1 MRRLGVWLVALA
13 GMALWS
19 RAAFAQTT
27 TLTASTTTVVPGSDV
42 TLSIGGSPGQ
52 HVAVIGSTT
61 GAGFSFGGLA
71 LAVGT
76 DVQLLFLGVLDG
88 SGTARVTVAPPFL
101 STTLDRYYVQAVT
114 SPSPGFLPLSA
125 SPGVVLR
132 NNDLVAGLV
141 GQPGPTGPSGPMG
154 PQGPPGAFGPPGAT
168 GPMGPAGPPGAEG
181 THAAPGAKNTRVGD
195 TALAANTTG
204 AAGTAVGF
212 AALGSS
218 STGSGNTA
226 FGADALSSVT
236 IGGNNLGLGAAAGQ
250 GLTTGSNNVYIQA
263 GAGAAAEQSTLRI
276 SPLVARAFIGGI
288 RGVSPPGATP
298 LPVVI
303 DANGQL
309 GTTTNIAAQIPPA
322 GIVGA
327 QIAAGSVGTAN
338 LAPSSITTPLLA
350 SASVGTAQLANASV
364 TTPKLAPGS
373 VGGAQLAAGSV
384 TGTHLAAG
392 SVGAAHINVAEIQTR
407 IAGVCP
413 PPHALRGI
421 NADGT
426 VACTNV
432 TADVDAAATGTVS
445 STSLRIGADGLPLVV
460 SVDNSGG
467 NHSVRVTHCGNA
479 SCTNGNRTISI
490 FGPVNSTN
498 SPAPIKAALA
508 IGSDGLPIVA
518 HFDPP
523 AHDLRLTH
531 CGDLECRLG
540 NSSALHIGAASAG
553 FDPAIAIGV
562 GGRPIVAHR
571 EYFLPLLMFTRCVE
585 GACATPVQDVS
596 LGAPATHVSVAVG
609 VDGLP
614 LIVYRDGSL
623 QVLRALHCGNAD
635 CTAGNVTTTI
645 DSNTA
650 AGWDPAV
657 VIGGDGRPVV
667 AHRDDVGKALRVTH
681 CGNAA
686 CTAGNVSTTVDG
698 AGAMVGGSPSIAIGV
713 DGFPIISHQ
722 DTTNQALRVTH
733 CNDVACT
740 GGTSSANV
748 FDPEAPAGA
757 LSSIAIGPDG
767 LPVISHAGTRL
778 HVFKCGTRTCQ

>member
-13 GMALWS
+13 GVALWS
-19 RAAFAQTT
+19 RTASAQTT
-27 TLTASTTTVVPGSDV
+27 TLTASTTTVVPGSEV

-61 GAGFSFGGLA
+61 GAGFSFGGIA

-76 DVQLLFLGVLDG
+76 DVRLLFLGVLDG
-88 SGTARVTVAPPFL
+88 SGAARVAFAPPFL

-125 SPGVVLR
+125 SGGVVLR
-132 NNDLVAGLV
+132 NNDLLGGLV
-141 GQPGPTGPSGPMG
+141 GQPGPAG
-154 PQGPPGAFGPPGAT
+154 PQGPAGPPGVPGASGPPGAT
-168 GPMGPAGPPGAEG
+168 GPAGPTGPPGVDG
-181 THAAPGAKNTRVGD
+181 THAAPGSKNTRVGD

-204 AAGTAVGF
+204 ASGTAVGF
-212 AALGSS
+212 SALGSA

-226 FGADALSSVT
+226 FGADALASVT
-236 IGGNNLGLGAAAGQ
+236 SGGSNLGLGAAAGQ

-263 GAGAAAEQSTLRI
+263 GAGAATEQSTLRI

-303 DANGQL
+303 DATGQL

-322 GIVGA
+322 SIVGA

-338 LAPSSITTPLLA
+338 LAPSSITMPLLA
-350 SASVGTAQLANASV
+350 SASVGTTQLANASV
-364 TTPKLAPGS
+364 TSAKLAAGS
-373 VGGAQLAAGSV
+373 VGSAQLAAGSV

-392 SVGAAHINVAEIQTR
+392 SVGAVHINVAEIQSR
-407 IAGVCP
+407 IGGVCP

-421 NADGT
+421 NADGS

-432 TADVDAAATGTVS
+432 AADVDQAATGTVS

-467 NHSVRVTHCGNA
+467 SHSVRVTHCGNA
-479 SCTNGNRTISI
+479 SCTNGNRTVSV
-490 FGPVNSTN
+490 FGPVNNN
-498 SPAPIKAALA
+498 SPTPIKAAVA
-508 IGSDGLPIVA
+508 IGTDALPIIA

-523 AHDLRLTH
+523 AQDLRLTH

-540 NSSALHIGAASAG
+540 NTSTSFNGLASAG
-553 FDPAIAIGV
+553 FDPVIAIGA

-585 GACATPVQDVS
+585 GACTTPAQELS
-596 LGAPATHVSVAVG
+596 LGAPASHVSVAVG

-623 QVLRALHCGNAD
+623 QVLRALHCGDAN

-657 VIGGDGRPVV
+657 VIGSDGRPVV
-667 AHRDDVGKALRVTH
+667 AHRDDVSKALRVTH

-698 AGAMVGGSPSIAIGV
+698 SSAFVGGSPSIAIGA
-713 DGFPIISHQ
+713 DGFPLISHQ

-733 CNDVACT
+733 CSDVACT

-757 LSSIAIGPDG
+757 LSSIAIAPDG
-767 LPVISHAGTRL
+767 LPVISHVGTRL